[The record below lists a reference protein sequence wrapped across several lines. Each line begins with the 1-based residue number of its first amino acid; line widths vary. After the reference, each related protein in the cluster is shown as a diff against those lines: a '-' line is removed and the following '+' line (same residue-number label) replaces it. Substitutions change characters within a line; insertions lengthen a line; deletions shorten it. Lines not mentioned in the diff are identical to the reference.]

1 MSYCGRL
8 FVCSFAHVLV
18 CSLARPLL
26 KNRLISAMS
35 SLALRTHYY
44 EETFFGRRSVGYPCF
59 WHSPMILQFI
69 HSPLEPR
76 TQSQQMGDDMS
87 KLNDVVKER
96 AVAYQWPRQV
106 GNAALR
112 FDCPGH
118 FHNSQRLLRRPTRSR
133 LSARR
138 LHIIMYRNNIPKPWQ
153 RQ

>member
-69 HSPLEPR
+69 HSPLEAR

-87 KLNDVVKER
+87 KLNDGVKESGSLPVPMTKTSR
-96 AVAYQWPRQV
+96 KRCAS
-106 GNAALR
+106 LR
-112 FDCPGH
+112 LPWTF
-118 FHNSQRLLRRPTRSR
+118 SQFTTFIETTHSFE
-133 LSARR
+133 SQCKATS
-138 LHIIMYRNNIPKPWQ
+138 YYYVSQ
-153 RQ
+153 